1 MTDFVNRVF
10 ENETVNLDGNSFVD
24 CVMKDC
30 VCVFSGGDMPRLQGN
45 DFIDSRF
52 ELHGAANRTL
62 AFLRG
67 FIREGGVMR
76 DIVLEQLGVKDGSE
90 P

>member
-1 MTDFVNRVF
+1 MTEFVNRVF
-10 ENETVNLDGNSFVD
+10 ENESIILDGNSFVD
-24 CVMKDC
+24 CIMKNC
-30 VCVFSGGDMPRLQGN
+30 EIRYSGGETPKLVGN